1 MPQKFGAKDDFGS
14 YRQYQKDKQLLLQR
28 KYYKRNLGEKISLAY
43 EQVNMEVH
51 IRHQV
56 EQAGQFMSHASVAYL
71 NLHFFSIKIKAI
83 LVDTFMNELLC
94 QCLLVLMS
102 EAKKNTIFN

>member
-1 MPQKFGAKDDFGS
+1 MEVTGS
-14 YRQYQKDKQLLLQR
+14 TRKINSCYYKGN

-56 EQAGQFMSHASVAYL
+56 EQAGQFMSL
-71 NLHFFSIKIKAI
+71 DFRGEN
-83 LVDTFMNELLC
+83 
-94 QCLLVLMS
+94 
-102 EAKKNTIFN
+102 

>member
-1 MPQKFGAKDDFGS
+1 MGCQKKESRMPQKFGAKDDFGS

-56 EQAGQFMSHASVAYL
+56 EQAGQFMSL
-71 NLHFFSIKIKAI
+71 DFRGEN
-83 LVDTFMNELLC
+83 
-94 QCLLVLMS
+94 
-102 EAKKNTIFN
+102 